1 MEEMVMDLRTK
12 TVIASFV
19 ALLGLLAIGAYGSQH
34 QARPNAALN
43 AAIFG
48 SQD

>member
-1 MEEMVMDLRTK
+1 MEEAVMDLRAK
-12 TVIASFV
+12 AVLASFV
-19 ALLGLLAIGAYGSQH
+19 ALLGLLAISAYGSLHKAQ
-34 QARPNAALN
+34 PNAALN